1 MRHAYILRLK
11 YNIIPRIHQLQLC
24 FLVFIMQKS
33 WHKFPLNKIFK
44 RKLEYLIKSSQWLWS
59 VRYIISNYASR
70 NWFKKTS
77 SVKKLN
83 LLKEG
88 FWILM
93 LWISQQEV
101 VTSQKTNL
109 FISSLNSFSFS
120 GKNVPDLPNYSYKT
134 GDRGIHDVKV
144 LECIARKSTMI
155 KTRHFNK
162 FTLW

>member
-11 YNIIPRIHQLQLC
+11 YNIIPRIHQLKLC

-77 SVKKLN
+77 RVKKLN
-83 LLKEG
+83 LLKQG

-109 FISSLNSFSFS
+109 FIFSLLLILFLFQ
-120 GKNVPDLPNYSYKT
+120 GKMYLT
-134 GDRGIHDVKV
+134 CQTT
-144 LECIARKSTMI
+144 LI
-155 KTRHFNK
+155 KLDTEGYMM
-162 FTLW
+162 

>member
-11 YNIIPRIHQLQLC
+11 YNIIPRIHQLKLC
-24 FLVFIMQKS
+24 FLVFIMRKS

-77 SVKKLN
+77 RVKKLN
-83 LLKEG
+83 LLKQG

-109 FISSLNSFSFS
+109 FIFSLLLILFLFQ
-120 GKNVPDLPNYSYKT
+120 GKMYLT
-134 GDRGIHDVKV
+134 CQTT
-144 LECIARKSTMI
+144 LI
-155 KTRHFNK
+155 KQDTEGYMM
-162 FTLW
+162 

>member
-1 MRHAYILRLK
+1 MRHAHILRLK
-11 YNIIPRIHQLQLC
+11 YNIIPRIHQLKLC

-33 WHKFPLNKIFK
+33 WHKFPFNKIFK

-77 SVKKLN
+77 RVKILN
-83 LLKEG
+83 LLKQG
-88 FWILM
+88 FWILI

-109 FISSLNSFSFS
+109 FIFSLLLIFLFQ
-120 GKNVPDLPNYSYKT
+120 GKMYLT
-134 GDRGIHDVKV
+134 
-144 LECIARKSTMI
+144 CQT
-155 KTRHFNK
+155 
-162 FTLW
+162 TLTKLDTEGYMM